1 VICPSLDHALDTLP
15 ALGKGSVRTRAV
27 GNLVRMEQHPWSD
40 RLGHMAFASALAA
53 ELEDSSLPAVV
64 DTSVSALAVPQE

>member
-1 VICPSLDHALDTLP
+1 
-15 ALGKGSVRTRAV
+15 
-27 GNLVRMEQHPWSD
+27 MEQHPWSD

-64 DTSVSALAVPQE
+64 DTSVSALAVPQA